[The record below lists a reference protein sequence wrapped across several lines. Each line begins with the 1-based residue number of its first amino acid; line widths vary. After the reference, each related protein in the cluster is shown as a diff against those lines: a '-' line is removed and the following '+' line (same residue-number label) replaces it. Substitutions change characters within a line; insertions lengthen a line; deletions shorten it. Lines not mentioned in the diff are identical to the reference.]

1 MSLRLLPSYSS
12 CIMLVWVLG
21 PEESDGEEEG
31 KEDRDK
37 DHVHV
42 EVSRSASQSVSQAG
56 CGQNPKNLGC
66 LGGNFGYAHRR
77 SGHSC
82 LRQHGGQNTKSA
94 RLMTKPPVKM
104 IQREL

>member
-42 EVSRSASQSVSQAG
+42 EVSRSASQSASQSGWLWAE
-56 CGQNPKNLGC
+56 PKKSRLP
-66 LGGNFGYAHRR
+66 
-77 SGHSC
+77 
-82 LRQHGGQNTKSA
+82 GGQFWVCTSAVRSLVPSSAWGTKYQECQIDDQTSEDD
-94 RLMTKPPVKM
+94 
-104 IQREL
+104 IQ